1 MDETRLNDWEPL
13 FASALRILDAAAVV
27 LGDFRWSFGG
37 GTALMVSASWIP
49 AHCCEC
55 SGRDDLT
62 S

>member
-1 MDETRLNDWEPL
+1 
-13 FASALRILDAAAVV
+13 LRILDAAAVV